1 MDQKNNQLM
10 IGFIKMYTNE
20 DKNNFRSLSR
30 LISILTIIASRKI
43 KISGMAKIVIQY
55 SG

>member
-1 MDQKNNQLM
+1 M

-20 DKNNFRSLSR
+20 DKNIFRSFSR
-30 LISILTIIASRKI
+30 FNSILTIIDKTKRYINGTARN
-43 KISGMAKIVIQY
+43 VIQY